1 MFNLFTFIK
10 LSISI
15 LLRDASEQRESQ
27 PESKARLA
35 ELQSLYTQLMFL
47 TRKKMRKNFTSSP
60 TRINIALGLDWN
72 DVNYCKEKILPKI
85 SNMKYLKSLPK
96 NTAGKQLHKFYKDWT
111 FDELYNERYKED
123 ILDVDMISDERIH
136 KLRMNVGRHIF
147 FTHDLYHVLFQY
159 DTSPFGE
166 ALIQAVTWK
175 QVKNIGLLY
184 VSFLVT
190 CRVAWKAKSLKP
202 FFILKE
208 ALKIGEK
215 VNKNNLIEHSLL
227 YFLKKDVDDLRKEF
241 GFEQPIQY
249 LEWNKRRNYGI

>member
-1 MFNLFTFIK
+1 
-10 LSISI
+10 
-15 LLRDASEQRESQ
+15 
-27 PESKARLA
+27 
-35 ELQSLYTQLMFL
+35 
-47 TRKKMRKNFTSSP
+47 
-60 TRINIALGLDWN
+60 
-72 DVNYCKEKILPKI
+72 
-85 SNMKYLKSLPK
+85 
-96 NTAGKQLHKFYKDWT
+96 
-111 FDELYNERYKED
+111 
-123 ILDVDMISDERIH
+123 MISDERIH

-190 CRVAWKAKSLKP
+190 CRVAW
-202 FFILKE
+202 IKE

-227 YFLKKDVDDLRKEF
+227 YFLKKDVNDLRKEF